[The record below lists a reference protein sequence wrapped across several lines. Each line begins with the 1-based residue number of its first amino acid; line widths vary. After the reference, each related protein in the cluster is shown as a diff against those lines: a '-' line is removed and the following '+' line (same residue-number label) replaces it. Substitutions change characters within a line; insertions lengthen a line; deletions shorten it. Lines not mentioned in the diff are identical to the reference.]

1 MLILPINH
9 VTEEEIRAEFFS
21 VVHSGVEGVV
31 SDPPGSVD
39 DSQLHISS
47 AFRTN
52 AAFAVSITFCAEIFD
67 LKNGIKYSELSSGIR
82 QLIPFD
88 IRHTLT

>member
-1 MLILPINH
+1 MLILVINH
-9 VTEEEIRAEFFS
+9 VTEEEITAELFS
-21 VVHSGVEGVV
+21 VVDSGVEGVV
-31 SDPPGSVD
+31 LVPPGSVD

-52 AAFAVSITFCAEIFD
+52 AAFAVSITFCAKIFD
-67 LKNGIKYSELSSGIR
+67 LKSGIKYSELSSRIR
-82 QLIPFD
+82 QLITFD

>member
-1 MLILPINH
+1 MLILVINH
-9 VTEEEIRAEFFS
+9 VTEEEITAEFFF
-21 VVHSGVEGVV
+21 VVDSGVEGVV
-31 SDPPGSVD
+31 LVPPG
-39 DSQLHISS
+39 SS

-67 LKNGIKYSELSSGIR
+67 LKSGSKYSELSSRIR